1 MSSGTGEGTLA
12 LGGDLGAHTS
22 FAGEEE
28 FFTEEVETARHLL
41 VLPLGRDGV
50 CHLRTEGE
58 QSRSFS
64 SSCAGARPLAGSTV
78 TKTGNSIVGHESRQ
92 VS

>member
-1 MSSGTGEGTLA
+1 MSSGSGEVTLA
-12 LGGDLGAHTS
+12 LGGDLGACTS

-41 VLPLGRDGV
+41 VLPLGRDGI

-58 QSRSFS
+58 QSRSFFQLVRRGTTTRRKHS
-64 SSCAGARPLAGSTV
+64 DKDREQHCGT
-78 TKTGNSIVGHESRQ
+78 
-92 VS
+92 